1 MDTTTDTEEEPFA
14 GSSSAFHT
22 MRMIVLPT
30 QYEIAGTQSLMHSE
44 KCSIGC
50 RCEKKSVTLSRI
62 MKSVCVHTRLGRQ
75 PLFRSFRQLLW
86 LLWLPMAVNAAVYT
100 PATVPDPKKNG
111 QGQYVSNPDGILSA
125 DEVAYINRC
134 ARMIEDS
141 TRAELAVAAL
151 SSIGDMPMFDF
162 AYQLF
167 QRWGIGKEGQ
177 NTGVLICFAL
187 ESHDI
192 RIVTGTGIEGV
203 LPDARCKRIIDD
215 DMIPSFRQ
223 EKYGEGLCLGALRI
237 LEACSEGSAPEEL
250 LAMRSVTQRTA
261 PKEDKLIDDTLLD
274 WLGVLLGI
282 ACVLGVVWLYNY
294 LRSRCPRCGKH
305 TLGRRSNTLVAATT
319 FHTGLGEEICT
330 CRHCGYQSRKTFVIP
345 RIHISSGGGSG
356 GGSFGGGSWGGGS
369 TSGGGAG
376 GRW

>member
-1 MDTTTDTEEEPFA
+1 MEIVCL
-14 GSSSAFHT
+14 HT
-22 MRMIVLPT
+22 RWGR
-30 QYEIAGTQSLMHSE
+30 QGQSRF
-44 KCSIGC
+44 C
-50 RCEKKSVTLSRI
+50 RGGLSR
-62 MKSVCVHTRLGRQ
+62 SCRG
-75 PLFRSFRQLLW
+75 LLW
-86 LLWLPMAVNAAVYT
+86 LLLWLPMMAGAVVYT
-100 PATVPDPKKNG
+100 PATVPNPKKDG

-134 ARMIEDS
+134 ACLIEDS

-151 SSIGDMPMFDF
+151 ESIGDMPMFDF

-203 LPDARCKRIIDD
+203 LTDARCKRIIDD
-215 DMIPSFRQ
+215 DMIPSFRK

-237 LEACSEGSAPEEL
+237 LETCSEGNAPEEL
-250 LAMRSVTQRTA
+250 LSMRSVTQRNA
-261 PKEDKLIDDTLLD
+261 PKTDESREE
-274 WLGVLLGI
+274 LLGWGLAIGAVLIWIGI
-282 ACVLGVVWLYNY
+282 AWLISY

-305 TLGRRSNTLVAATT
+305 TLSRRSNTLVAATT
-319 FHTGLGEEICT
+319 FHTGLGEEVCT
-330 CRHCGYQSRKTFVIP
+330 CRGCGYQSHKTFVIP
-345 RIHISSGGGSG
+345 RIRVSSGGGYG
-356 GGSFGGGSWGGGS
+356 GGGFGGGSWGGGS